1 MKALPVQSIV
11 QMDETVRS
19 GMSGAG
25 RIEGGPSRQQPAG
38 SAEKA
43 PADWSQVVEQLSAA
57 QVNMPANIGLKFRIN
72 DETNEV
78 TVYVIDRT
86 SKQVLRTIPP
96 EEISNLK
103 AGDLVEL
110 FA

>member
-1 MKALPVQSIV
+1 MKALPVQSIQ
-11 QMDETVRS
+11 QMDDPVRAGLS
-19 GMSGAG
+19 NPG
-25 RIEGGPSRQQPAG
+25 RIDGGPSVQQSTV
-38 SAEKA
+38 SAEKVSA
-43 PADWSQVVEQLSAA
+43 ADNPMIEKLSAA
-57 QVNMPANIGLKFRIN
+57 QANMPANIGLKFRID

-96 EEISNLK
+96 EEIKNLK

-110 FA
+110 LA

>member
-1 MKALPVQSIV
+1 MRALPVQSISQV
-11 QMDETVRS
+11 NEAVRS

-25 RIEGGPSRQQPAG
+25 RVDAGSNVQQPVG

-43 PADWSQVVEQLSAA
+43 PAAANHVIEKLSAA
-57 QVNMPANIGLKFRIN
+57 QIEMPPNIGLKFRID

-96 EEISNLK
+96 EEIRNLK